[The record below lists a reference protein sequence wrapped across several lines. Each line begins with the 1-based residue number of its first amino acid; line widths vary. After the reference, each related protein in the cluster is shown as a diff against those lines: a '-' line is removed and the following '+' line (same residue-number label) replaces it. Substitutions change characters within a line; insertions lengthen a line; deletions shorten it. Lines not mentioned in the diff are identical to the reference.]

1 MRNEHPLFCPVCF
14 LDRKNHSG
22 LGNPKWDPKRRLG
35 IYCGHS
41 SEHSGDVALVM
52 DLQTGHVTPQFYV
65 TFDDGF
71 TTVPFLD
78 KQDTPPNW
86 TDLFQYHTENYDA
99 KEFEDITVSEGG

>member
-1 MRNEHPLFCPVCF
+1 
-14 LDRKNHSG
+14 
-22 LGNPKWDPKRRLG
+22 
-35 IYCGHS
+35 
-41 SEHSGDVALVM
+41 M

-99 KEFEDITVSEGG
+99 KEFEDITVSEGGQTVPVDTSTSEGDDHNDLVSIITPQVQDLLSGIF